1 MPVNVKFFASFREIV
16 GEREISASAKDVGSL
31 LEELT
36 GNYGKLKEALF
47 ENYES
52 KKLKKFVNIFV
63 NGRGIREL
71 DGLDTQ
77 LKDGDTVAIF
87 PPVAGG

>member
-1 MPVNVKFFASFREIV
+1 MTVNVKFFANFREIV
-16 GEREISASAKDVGSL
+16 GEREVSVSAKDVGSL
-31 LEELT
+31 LEELSR
-36 GNYGKLKEALF
+36 NYKLKEALF

-52 KKLKKFVNIFV
+52 KELKKYVNIFV

-71 DGLDTQ
+71 NGLDTS

>member
-1 MPVNVKFFASFREIV
+1 MAVNVKFFANFREIV
-16 GEREISASAKDVGSL
+16 GKGEVSASAGDVGSL
-31 LEELT
+31 LEELSR
-36 GNYGKLKEALF
+36 NYRGLKEALF
-47 ENYES
+47 EDYES
-52 KKLKKFVNIFV
+52 RELKKYVNIFV

-71 DGLDTQ
+71 NGLDTL

>member
-1 MPVNVKFFASFREIV
+1 MAVTVKFFANFREIV
-16 GEREISASAKDVGSL
+16 GKREVLVSAKDVCGL
-31 LEELT
+31 LEELIREH
-36 GNYGKLKEALF
+36 GELKGALF
-47 ENYES
+47 ESYER
-52 KKLKKFVNIFV
+52 KELRKFVNIFV

-71 DGLDTQ
+71 GGLGTS

>member
-1 MPVNVKFFASFREIV
+1 MAVNVKFFANFREIV
-16 GEREISASAKDVGSL
+16 GKGEVSVSAKDVGGL
-31 LEELT
+31 LEELMRD
-36 GNYGKLKEALF
+36 YGGLKKALF
-47 ENYES
+47 KNYES
-52 KKLKKFVNIFV
+52 KELKKFVNIFV

-71 DGLDTQ
+71 NGLNTT

>member
-1 MPVNVKFFASFREIV
+1 MAVNVKFFANFREIV
-16 GEREISASAKDVGSL
+16 GKGEVSLLTKDVGSL
-31 LEELT
+31 LDELVR
-36 GNYGKLKEALF
+36 NYGMLKEALF

-52 KKLKKFVNIFV
+52 KELKKFVNIFV

-71 DGLDTQ
+71 NGLDTL
-77 LKDGDTVAIF
+77 LKDGDRVAIF